1 MTTPAQPTDL
11 ASGDQLVAMLR
22 TIGDR
27 DAAAGQLDNRTIGR
41 CLGWTAAQTAASLAT
56 AKDRLLIWGIRV
68 GGNPGPCFE
77 DIELT
82 VQGRRFLVA
91 AERAGTD
98 RVERQDGLGA

>member
-1 MTTPAQPTDL
+1 MTTRVVPADPG
-11 ASGDQLVAMLR
+11 SGDQLVTMLR

-27 DAAAGQLDNRTIGR
+27 EAAAGQLDNETLGR
-41 CLGWTAAQTAASLAT
+41 CLGWTATQTAESLAA

-82 VQGRRFLVA
+82 VQGRRFLVE
-91 AERAGTD
+91 AEA
-98 RVERQDGLGA
+98 

>member
-1 MTTPAQPTDL
+1 MTTQPADPAL
-11 ASGDQLVAMLR
+11 GDQLVAMLR

-27 DAAAGQLDNRTIGR
+27 DAAAGQLDNQTLGR
-41 CLGWTAAQTAASLAT
+41 YLGWTAAQTADSLAA
-56 AKDRLLIWGIRV
+56 AKARLLIWGIRV

-91 AERAGTD
+91 AEA
-98 RVERQDGLGA
+98 